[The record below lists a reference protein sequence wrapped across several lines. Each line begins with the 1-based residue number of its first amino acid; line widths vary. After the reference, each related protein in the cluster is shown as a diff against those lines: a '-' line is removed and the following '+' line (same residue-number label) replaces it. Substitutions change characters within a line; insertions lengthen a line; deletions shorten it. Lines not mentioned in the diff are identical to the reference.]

1 MMLQDTL
8 GSREGA
14 FAVREETHDELR
26 AEPLDVEPAGEWP
39 EDIEVMADTSLTI
52 PGRGDRPGDCGD
64 YLPLK
69 FCPECGSE
77 HMLQHRCKG
86 RRCPACEGIW
96 TGERA
101 EAATVR
107 LQAARLAEPDG
118 FRRRAIHAV
127 ASPESLGTSLDA
139 FRRGA
144 SRAHELAQ
152 EHGIRGGAVIPH
164 AFRVKEEVKAEYR
177 SGVEKGE
184 IRGIGIWAWLKEE
197 REQNWRTSVY
207 YSPHFHIIGLCEDME
222 ESTPER
228 DDGWNLK
235 NIRPLTPVDGAKDS
249 DAHSDM
255 YGAFYYLLSHLSFDP
270 EASNHS
276 VRWFGETAYCNF
288 SASEALELQEEL
300 TLESAVEELR
310 EEASGNEESHTC
322 EEGCGD
328 TVLESIREARRQLEN
343 ERWCNEIGSEQQAR
357 LLAAWRW
364 VAGEERPPPGLKHP
378 PSKADAGE
386 ALEALVRG

>member
-1 MMLQDTL
+1 VH
-8 GSREGA
+8 
-14 FAVREETHDELR
+14 AVVGPDELG
-26 AEPLDVEPAGEWP
+26 VS
-39 EDIEVMADTSLTI
+39 V
-52 PGRGDRPGDCGD
+52 
-64 YLPLK
+64 
-69 FCPECGSE
+69 
-77 HMLQHRCKG
+77 
-86 RRCPACEGIW
+86 
-96 TGERA
+96 
-101 EAATVR
+101 
-107 LQAARLAEPDG
+107 
-118 FRRRAIHAV
+118 
-127 ASPESLGTSLDA
+127 DA

-164 AFRVKEEVKAEYR
+164 AFRVKDDVEAEWR
-177 SGVEKGE
+177 DGVEKGE
-184 IRGIGIWAWLKEE
+184 IRTGIWAWLKDE
-197 REQNWRTSVY
+197 REQDWRASVY
-207 YSPHFHIIGLCEDME
+207 YSPHYHIVGLVEDMK
-222 ESTPER
+222 ESTPEE
-228 DDGWNLK
+228 DDGWIVK
-235 NIRPLTPVDGAKDS
+235 NIRPVEPLDDTDDTE
-249 DAHSDM
+249 AHNDV
-255 YGAFYYLLSHLSFDP
+255 YGLLYHLLSHLSFDP

-310 EEASGNEESHTC
+310 DESTGSGESHTC

>member
-26 AEPLDVEPAGEWP
+26 AEPLDVEPTGDWS
-39 EDIEVMADTSLTI
+39 EDIEFMADTSLTI
-52 PGRGDRPGDCGD
+52 PGRGDQPGDCGD

-86 RRCPACEGIW
+86 RCCPACESIW

-107 LQAARLAEPDG
+107 LQAARLSEPDG
-118 FRRRAIHAV
+118 WRRRAIHAV
-127 ASPESLGTSLDA
+127 ASPDDLGSSIDA

-144 SRAHELAQ
+144 SRAHEIAQ
-152 EHGIRGGAVIPH
+152 DHGIRGGAVIPH
-164 AFRVKEEVKAEYR
+164 AFRVKEEVKEEYED
-177 SGVEKGE
+177 GVERGE
-184 IRGIGIWAWLKEE
+184 IRGMGIWAWLKRE
-197 REQNWRTSVY
+197 REQDWRASTY
-207 YSPHFHIIGLCEDME
+207 YSPHYHVIGLCEDMV
-222 ESTPER
+222 ESTPEE
-228 DDGWNLK
+228 DNGWNLK
-235 NIRPLTPVDGAKDS
+235 NIRSLEAVDGVGD
-249 DAHSDM
+249 DEAHSDV

-270 EASNHS
+270 DASNHS

-288 SASEALELQEEL
+288 SASEALELQDEL

-310 EEASGNEESHTC
+310 DETTGNEEAYTC
-322 EEGCGD
+322 EDGCGD
-328 TVLESIREARRQLEN
+328 TVLASIREAQRYLKN
-343 ERWCNEIGSEQQAR
+343 ERWCDEIGRDQQAR

-364 VAGEERPPPGLKHP
+364 VAGEEAPPPGLKHP
-378 PSKADAGE
+378 SSPAAANETLDALG
-386 ALEALVRG
+386 